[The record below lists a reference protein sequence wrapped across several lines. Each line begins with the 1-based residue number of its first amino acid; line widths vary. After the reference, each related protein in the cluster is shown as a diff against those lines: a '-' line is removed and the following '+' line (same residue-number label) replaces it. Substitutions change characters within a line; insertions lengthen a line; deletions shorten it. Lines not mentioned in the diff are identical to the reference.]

1 MDNKGMN
8 LQKSAD
14 TQENAD
20 ATLNELGNTLNR
32 LRERYNPLAKLPAS
46 VRENFVAVFGGMM
59 MGSLEDGVSDR
70 ISEEDFYDVVATAVS
85 VFTAMLRQHEV
96 AINGKSQEQASE
108 SVAKFFE
115 YVNERVENKQDVI
128 TKA

>member
-32 LRERYNPLAKLPAS
+32 LRERYNPLAKLPES

-59 MGSLEDGVSDR
+59 MGGLEDGVADR
-70 ISEEDFYDVVATAVS
+70 ISREDFYDVVTTASS
-85 VFTAMLRQHEV
+85 VFTAMLRQHEIS
-96 AINGKSQEQASE
+96 INGKSQEQASE

-115 YVNERVENKQDVI
+115 YVNERYENKQDI
-128 TKA
+128 LTKS

>member
-8 LQKSAD
+8 LQKNAAE
-14 TQENAD
+14 QENQD
-20 ATLNELGNTLNR
+20 ATLNQLEDTLNR
-32 LRERYNPLAKLPAS
+32 IRERYNPLAKLPES

-59 MGSLEDGVSDR
+59 MGGLEDGVADR
-70 ISEEDFYDVVATAVS
+70 ISMEDFYDVVTTAS
-85 VFTAMLRQHEV
+85 SIFTALLRQHEV
-96 AINGKSQEQASE
+96 SINGKSQEQASE